1 MPTTRVNRTAMPP
14 DTTHVQPASQS
25 ERAYRALRD
34 MLIRLEIPPG
44 APIAEAGLTS
54 RIGVGRTPLREAIH
68 RLEAER
74 LVTVYPRRGTF
85 ASEIN
90 LADLSLITD
99 LRQELEGHAAERAAE
114 RASSTERDELAAL
127 SGELGS
133 PDPSVQLE
141 LDARVHRAVYRAA
154 HNHFLEETATVY
166 HNLSTRIWHLYR
178 DRIPDL
184 GSHVSEHADLLEAI
198 ARQDPPRARAVAIG
212 HVRNFARAV
221 IDLF

>member
-1 MPTTRVNRTAMPP
+1 MPTTPVNRTAMTPE
-14 DTTHVQPASQS
+14 TTRAEPASQS

-34 MLIRLEIPPG
+34 MLIGLEIPPG
-44 APIAEAGLTS
+44 APIVEAGLTS

-114 RASSTERDELAAL
+114 RASAAERNELTAMSA
-127 SGELGS
+127 ELGS
-133 PDPSVQLE
+133 PDPLVQLE

-166 HNLSTRIWHLYR
+166 HNLSTRIWHLYL

-184 GSHVSEHADLLEAI
+184 GSHVEEHADLLDAI
-198 ARQDPPRARAVAIG
+198 ARRDPPRARSVAID

-221 IDLF
+221 IALF